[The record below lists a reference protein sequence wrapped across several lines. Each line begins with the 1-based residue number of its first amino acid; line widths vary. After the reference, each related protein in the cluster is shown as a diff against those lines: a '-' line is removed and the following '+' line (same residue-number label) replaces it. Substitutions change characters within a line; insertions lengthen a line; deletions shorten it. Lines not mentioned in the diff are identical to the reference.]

1 MFSITFK
8 GNLATSGPN
17 LDLSRVQQ
25 LDVALLCQN
34 YGKLYSHAKHLEK
47 GMNGGWW
54 NFWRTFFFKKVSIL
68 ANIGL
73 SNLYLSYKLEYLIT
87 TMLNVDIR
95 KYLRLTIMSGSFSIG
110 ELNVTGKFD
119 GAAGTKNE
127 IIVFLQTIKHI
138 NLFIK
143 LFILHQHT

>member
-1 MFSITFK
+1 MGVGEIF
-8 GNLATSGPN
+8 G
-17 LDLSRVQQ
+17 
-25 LDVALLCQN
+25 AL
-34 YGKLYSHAKHLEK
+34 
-47 GMNGGWW
+47 
-54 NFWRTFFFKKVSIL
+54 FFPKKVSIL

-95 KYLRLTIMSGSFSIG
+95 KYLRLTIIFGSFSIG

-119 GAAGTKNE
+119 GAAGTENE
-127 IIVFLQTIKHI
+127 IRVFLQTIKQI
-138 NLFIK
+138 NLFLK

>member
-1 MFSITFK
+1 MSKLWKALFSCKTLRK
-8 GNLATSGPN
+8 GNEWGLVKFLA
-17 LDLSRVQQ
+17 
-25 LDVALLCQN
+25 
-34 YGKLYSHAKHLEK
+34 H
-47 GMNGGWW
+47 
-54 NFWRTFFFKKVSIL
+54 FFFFKKVSIL